1 MAFWLRRGLR
11 RVQLISEILAL
22 DSALDGAA
30 WMDGAQRA
38 KMTIPTF
45 ILGLAKITDSEQL
58 GVFQTQNSS
67 VFPFQWTIPIQK
79 TVTHP

>member
-45 ILGLAKITDSEQL
+45 ILGLAKITSSDQL
-58 GVFQTQNSS
+58 GSHGLAFSS
-67 VFPFQWTIPIQK
+67 AFPFHLTLPFRKW
-79 TVTHP
+79 